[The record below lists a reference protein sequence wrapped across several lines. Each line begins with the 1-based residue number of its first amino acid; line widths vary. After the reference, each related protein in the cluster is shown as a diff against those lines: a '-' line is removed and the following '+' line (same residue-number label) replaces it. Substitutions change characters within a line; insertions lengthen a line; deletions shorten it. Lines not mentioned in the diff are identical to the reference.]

1 MPKTKN
7 KANGRLTPSEIKS
20 MSATQIIRRLSVDE
34 LADTFTSA
42 ELFALIARYEVEK
55 EERLKKSKRRKTD
68 GTAKIP
74 H

>member
-1 MPKTKN
+1 MSKTKN
-7 KANGRLTPSEIKS
+7 RTNGRLAPSKIKS
-20 MSATQIIRRLSVDE
+20 MSATQIISRLTVDE

-55 EERLKKSKRRKTD
+55 EEKLNPLHT
-68 GTAKIP
+68 